1 MSHRVFVYGTLM
13 KGQYNHDRYLRG
25 QKYLGRA
32 VLHGYAMY
40 SLGSYP
46 GIVSEEGEK
55 VLGEVYEVNEKT
67 LRRLDRL
74 EDNGRL
80 YTRRTA
86 EVWIDGGLVSA
97 EVYVFNGRV
106 HEKDRID
113 FSRQPWGE
121 KSNKNVSG

>member
-1 MSHRVFVYGTLM
+1 MSYRVFVYGTLM
-13 KGQYNHDRYLRG
+13 KGRYNHDRYLRG

-46 GIVSEEGEK
+46 GIVPEEGEK
-55 VLGEVYEVNEKT
+55 VLGEVYEVDEKT

-106 HEKDRID
+106 REKDKID